1 MIKHLSIVL
10 ILFGLTGLWSC
21 SKKDDS
27 SPSPTKQYALV
38 IKSGGQAVT
47 VGNNFSFD
55 AQLVGTDGTIIPITS
70 GITYSSSNTEVAT
83 FTGTSV
89 YGKGQGTATVTASY
103 SYNGTI
109 YTASVPL
116 SIQAPSTVFAVNPWT
131 IWWEADGT
139 EFELNT
145 IYFGTT
151 TPTYTYASSDASIA
165 SVTSAGIVKVLKAGS
180 CVITVTA
187 TNLTGSPS
195 VQVPVL
201 VFGEIAVP
209 LPVSQVRIT
218 PGSYEM
224 FKGEDKTFT
233 AKAFNGSGNEVTGK
247 TIKWSIRTTDSTDN
261 GEAATIDQT
270 GKVVAL
276 RVGEAAVYAEIE
288 GIVSQ
293 ANVTINPDFAMF
305 IEPFSTSI
313 GANKTQNFTL
323 KTYQVDRVKYRAGAA
338 DAITLTTN
346 PSNVQWL
353 LPFNEI
359 PGFPKPFTITTF
371 NSDSCKL
378 KASSSAMPGMPGF
391 LLAFVN
397 DDRYAAGGASV
408 QVAVADDCDC
418 GADNP
423 SVASIS
429 VTSTNINMQ
438 IGFGFQ
444 VDIGAVA
451 KNASGGTVTDAA
463 IKYCSNNA
471 LVASVDFDGTITAV
485 QPGSAI
491 ITVCV
496 GSVKKEI
503 NVTIN

>member
-1 MIKHLSIVL
+1 
-10 ILFGLTGLWSC
+10 
-21 SKKDDS
+21 
-27 SPSPTKQYALV
+27 
-38 IKSGGQAVT
+38 
-47 VGNNFSFD
+47 
-55 AQLVGTDGTIIPITS
+55 
-70 GITYSSSNTEVAT
+70 
-83 FTGTSV
+83 
-89 YGKGQGTATVTASY
+89 
-103 SYNGTI
+103 
-109 YTASVPL
+109 
-116 SIQAPSTVFAVNPWT
+116 
-131 IWWEADGT
+131 
-139 EFELNT
+139 
-145 IYFGTT
+145 
-151 TPTYTYASSDASIA
+151 
-165 SVTSAGIVKVLKAGS
+165 
-180 CVITVTA
+180 
-187 TNLTGSPS
+187 
-195 VQVPVL
+195 
-201 VFGEIAVP
+201 
-209 LPVSQVRIT
+209 
-218 PGSYEM
+218 M
-224 FKGEDKTFT
+224 FKGEDKTFA

-247 TIKWSIRTTDSTDN
+247 TIKWSIRTTDSTGN

-323 KTYQVDRVKYRAGAA
+323 RTYQVDRVKYRAGAA

-346 PSNVQWL
+346 PGNVQWL
-353 LPFNEI
+353 LPFNDI
-359 PGFPKPFTITTF
+359 PGFPQPFSITTS
-371 NSDSCKL
+371 NSNSCTL

-444 VDIGAVA
+444 VDIGAIA
-451 KNASGGTVTDAA
+451 KDALGGTVNGAS